1 MADRSNF
8 PSHLI
13 SPKEKNKDWILK
25 YVKAAW
31 DEHNSSS
38 NAMFYPNRLRYAL
51 IKSYALGRQTIDKYK
66 EILKADEDKD
76 LSWLSIDYS
85 ILPIVAKFRR
95 IALGRLTKTDY
106 NILATPIDSNS
117 RTEMDK
123 RFSNIKAK
131 LILRQQV
138 LQNAPELAANA
149 SALMSDIG
157 EPQDLEELEM
167 QVSFGYKNQKAIEA
181 EEGIQLIFYQND
193 IEYYRKQIME
203 DLFDYGVAVYKDWI
217 DSNGM
222 VRFRRVDP
230 RNVVMSRCKYGDFR
244 DRQYCGELFD
254 MSISELKVDAGEQF
268 TDEEYEQILGQC
280 ERSFGYAVGDKR
292 DNTKIQVVE
301 LEFYSH
307 NEIVREQRIN
317 KNENLVFAPADKLG
331 ANSKNEKYVKKNYK
345 VYYTAKWIVGTQF
358 IYNYG
363 LGTDM
368 KRAKSS
374 MMETTMCFDAIAPD
388 FYEMT
393 ALGMMEQL
401 MPIADQI
408 QIAWYRLQNTM
419 NQAIPKGW
427 EFDLDALESV
437 AIGKAGAH
445 MKPLDIID
453 MFRKT
458 GILVT
463 RRKDISERNIN
474 YKAITEMPN
483 GMGNDIVEY
492 WNIIQNNIQMLRDI
506 TGLNEM
512 SDGSTPNPK
521 TTIPVANMAY
531 ESTNNS
537 LFNIQD
543 GEKQL
548 LLKLAKSVI
557 LRLQDSVL
565 KGNVSGYIKSLGTN
579 TIKFVQMS
587 DRIADAEFGIMFEN
601 KPTDQQKQIL
611 QQHVEVYLQQDLLDP
626 SDSIII
632 ENTWNLKHAQQL
644 LAYKVTKRRQQKQQ
658 EAQQLQ
664 QQNGQVQ
671 IQSAQAAEQ
680 AKQQT
685 LQLEYKLKTDLMNTQ
700 KEWDYKIQELAS
712 SKQADIAISKSTENI
727 ITKTMDIANSH
738 ALAETGEPAGM
749 PEYQT

>member
-1 MADRSNF
+1 MAERNNF

-13 SPKEKNKDWILK
+13 DPKQKNKDWILK

-31 DEHNSSS
+31 DEHNSS
-38 NAMFYPNRLRYAL
+38 NNTMFYPNRTRYNI
-51 IKSYALGRQTIDKYK
+51 IKSYALGKQTVDKYK
-66 EILKADEDKD
+66 EILKAEEDKD
-76 LSWLSIDYS
+76 FSWLSIDYS
-85 ILPIVAKFRR
+85 ILPIVPKFRR
-95 IALGRLTKTDY
+95 IALGRLMKTDY
-106 NILATPIDSNS
+106 NVVATPIDSNS
-117 RTEMDK
+117 RTETDK
-123 RFSNIKAK
+123 YFANVKAK
-131 LILRQQV
+131 LILRQQ
-138 LQNAPELAANA
+138 LMAAAPEIAEKAP
-149 SALMSDIG
+149 ALISDVG

-167 QVSFGYKNQKAIEA
+167 QVSYGYKMQKAIEA

-193 IEYYRKQIME
+193 IEFYRKQIIE
-203 DLFDYGVAVYKDWI
+203 DLFDYGVALYKDWI

-230 RNVVMSRCKYGDFR
+230 RNVVMNRCKFGDFR
-244 DRQYCGELFD
+244 DKQYCGELFD
-254 MSISELKVDAGEQF
+254 MSISEIKVDAGKQF
-268 TDEEYEQILGQC
+268 TDAEYEAILNQTD
-280 ERSFGYAVGDKR
+280 RSFGLNYGDRR

-307 NEIVREQRIN
+307 NDIVREVRTN
-317 KNENLVFAPADKLG
+317 KNNNLVVGAAGYNDSRKDK
-331 ANSKNEKYVKKNYK
+331 EKYVTKNVK
-345 VYYTAKWIVGTQF
+345 VYYTAKWIVGTDF
-358 IYNYG
+358 LYNYG

-374 MMETTMCFDAIAPD
+374 MMETTMTYEAIAPD
-388 FYEMT
+388 FFEMS

-401 MPIADQI
+401 IPIADQI
-408 QIAWYRLQNTM
+408 QLAWYRMQNTM
-419 NQAIPKGW
+419 NQAVPKGW

-437 AIGKAGAH
+437 AIGKGGKN
-445 MKPLDIID
+445 MTPLQIID
-453 MFRKT
+453 MFKKT
-458 GILVT
+458 GVLVT

-506 TGLNEM
+506 TGLNEL

-537 LFNIQD
+537 LFLIQD

-548 LLKLAKSVI
+548 LLKLAKAAI

-579 TIKFVQMS
+579 TIKFIQVS

-601 KPTDQQKQIL
+601 KPTDEQRAAL
-611 QQHVEVYLQQDLLDP
+611 RQHVEVYLQQDMLDP

-644 LAYKVTKRRQQKQQ
+644 LAYKVSKRRQEKQQ
-658 EAQQLQ
+658 EAIALQ

-680 AKQQT
+680 AKQET
-685 LQLEYKLKTDLMNTQ
+685 LKLEYELKGILMDKQ
-700 KEWDYKIQELAS
+700 KEWDFKI
-712 SKQADIAISKSTENI
+712 KQLDGGIQNQVAQ
-727 ITKTMDIANSH
+727 TKGEHGVMTKAMDIESQH
-738 ALAETGEPAGM
+738 SLAEKENEMMAEM
-749 PEYQT
+749 E